1 MSTQLEVST
10 LIQLSKKQ
18 RKRLILEQA
27 KLVNTDHITDSE
39 KTTENSLKKI
49 YQISTVLNPILKPYI
64 EYKIQK
70 FNEGN
75 LSTGSNKQTENIKKR
90 IEEIKIEFVSWLE
103 SMTNKDEVVIPTQQT
118 LFTASAEDLPDEAME
133 EVIENVI
140 DATNLFTLFETK
152 LLAISNSVTR
162 KLSVKMGNFLEEA
175 ATFSPYAIST
185 EQEFGIKIPGI
196 DIIILADGEV
206 EFIQLKTKKDT
217 LTGSQVPR
225 VKKELSLHQK
235 SSFVAAFDAGKWNF
249 SSDEIPS
256 YAGEEFWKRIHID
269 YQTME
274 YHLREAFREI
284 EEAYLK
290 LVRQNFLT

>member
-1 MSTQLEVST
+1 MTTQLEANT
-10 LIQLSKKQ
+10 LIQLSRSQ
-18 RKRLILEQA
+18 RKRIISEQA
-27 KLVNTDHITDSE
+27 KLVSTDHITDSE
-39 KTTENSLKKI
+39 KSTENALKKI
-49 YQISTVLNPILKPYI
+49 HQFSTVLNPILKPYI

-70 FNEGN
+70 FNQGS
-75 LSTGSNKQTENIKKR
+75 LGASSNKQTEDIQKR

-103 SMTNKDEVVIPTQQT
+103 SQSNKSEITIPTQQS
-118 LFTASAEDLPDEAME
+118 LFTVSSDDLPDESME
-133 EVIENVI
+133 EAIESVI

-185 EQEFGIKIPGI
+185 EKEFGIKIPGI
-196 DIIILADGEV
+196 DIIILVDDEV

-225 VKKELSLHQK
+225 VKKELSLHKK

-249 SSDEIPS
+249 SSNEIPS
-256 YAGEEFWKRIHID
+256 YAGEEFWRRIHID
-269 YQTME
+269 YRTME
-274 YHLREAFREI
+274 SHLRKAFREI
-284 EEAYLK
+284 EVAYLK
-290 LVRQNFLT
+290 LVRENFLS